1 MNYLAHLFLAE
12 ENDDAKLGALLG
24 DFVKGTIIDR
34 YSEKTEREIQIHRK
48 IDFYTD
54 NHPIVKDAKKLLS
67 VEKRKYGNILLD
79 VFYDHMLAQKWQDYS
94 KISLENFT
102 KQIYSI
108 LLRNM
113 DLLPDKL
120 RDIVPIMIEQNW
132 LTSYQEFIGFEMA
145 ITRISRRLRQENS
158 LMECVAEI
166 ETNYSSVALSFDNFF
181 PQLMDYVKQERILLD
196 IVYSNRIQPIERK
209 SSTR

>member
-12 ENDDAKLGALLG
+12 ENDEAKLGALLG
-24 DFVKGTIIDR
+24 DFVKGTIIDK

-54 NHPIVKDAKKLLS
+54 NHPIVKDAKELLS
-67 VEKRKYGNILLD
+67 VKKRKYGNIILD
-79 VFYDHMLAQKWQDYS
+79 VFYDHILAQKWQDYT

-113 DLLPDKL
+113 NVLPDSL

-132 LTSYQEFIGFEMA
+132 LTSYREFSGFEMA
-145 ITRISRRLRQENS
+145 IARISKRLRQENT
-158 LMECVAEI
+158 LMECIAEI
-166 ETNYSSVALSFDNFF
+166 ETNYSSIALSFDTFF
-181 PQLMDYVKQERILLD
+181 PQLMDYVDQERILLD
-196 IVYSNRIQPIERK
+196 IDKPDRIIL
-209 SSTR
+209 

>member
-12 ENDDAKLGALLG
+12 KNDDAKLGALLG

-54 NHPIVKDAKKLLS
+54 NHAIVKDAKKLLS

-94 KISLENFT
+94 KISLENYT

-108 LLRNM
+108 LLSNM
-113 DLLPDKL
+113 DVLPDKL
-120 RDIVPIMIEQNW
+120 RDIVPIMIDQNW
-132 LTSYQEFIGFEMA
+132 LTSYREFRGFEMA
-145 ITRISRRLRQENS
+145 IARISRRLRQENS

-166 ETNYSSVALSFDNFF
+166 ETNYSSIALSFDNFF

-196 IVYSNRIQPIERK
+196 IVYSDRIIL
-209 SSTR
+209 

>member
-12 ENDDAKLGALLG
+12 ENDEAKLGALLG
-24 DFVKGTIIDR
+24 DFVKGTIINK
-34 YSEKTEREIQIHRK
+34 YTEKTEREIQIHRK

-54 NHPIVKDAKKLLS
+54 NHSIVKDAKKLLS
-67 VEKRKYGNILLD
+67 VEKRKYGNIILD

-108 LLRNM
+108 LLRNI
-113 DLLPDKL
+113 DILPDKL

-132 LTSYQEFIGFEMA
+132 LTSYQEFSGFEMA
-145 ITRISRRLRQENS
+145 IARISKRLRQENI
-158 LMECVAEI
+158 LMECIVEI
-166 ETNYSSVALSFDNFF
+166 KTNYSSIALSFDTFF
-181 PQLMDYVKQERILLD
+181 PQLIDYVDQERILLD
-196 IVYSNRIQPIERK
+196 R
-209 SSTR
+209 TC

>member
-54 NHPIVKDAKKLLS
+54 NHAIVKDAKKLLS

-94 KISLENFT
+94 KISLENYT

-108 LLRNM
+108 LLSNM
-113 DLLPDKL
+113 DVLPDKL
-120 RDIVPIMIEQNW
+120 RGASQ
-132 LTSYQEFIGFEMA
+132 LG
-145 ITRISRRLRQENS
+145 
-158 LMECVAEI
+158 AE
-166 ETNYSSVALSFDNFF
+166 YKCL
-181 PQLMDYVKQERILLD
+181 
-196 IVYSNRIQPIERK
+196 
-209 SSTR
+209 